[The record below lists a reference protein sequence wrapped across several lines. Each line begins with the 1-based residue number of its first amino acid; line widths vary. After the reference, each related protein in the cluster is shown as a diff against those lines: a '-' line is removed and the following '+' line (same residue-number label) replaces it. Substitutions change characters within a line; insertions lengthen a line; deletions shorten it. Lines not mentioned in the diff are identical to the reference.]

1 MNAAAEKPAYPWYVR
16 MIIGRN
22 PLYTIFRAIVWAV
35 FLVVIYNVGFIGIRI
50 RGHSMEPTYL
60 DGQVR
65 FINRVAYLR
74 HTPQR
79 GDVVAFRADEYNA
92 LILKRIIGM
101 PGETVS
107 IHSGGIIYIDGK
119 RLEETYPLKGKTNFR
134 GTITLEPNQ
143 YFLLGD
149 NRDVSE
155 RYVKFGYQL
164 LGKVLF
170 SAR

>member
-1 MNAAAEKPAYPWYVR
+1 MDAAAAKPAYPWYVR
-16 MIIGRN
+16 LIIGRN
-22 PLYTIFRAIVWAV
+22 PLYTIFRAMVWAL
-35 FLVVIYNVGFIGIRI
+35 FLIVMYNVAFIGIRI
-50 RGHSMEPTYL
+50 RGTSMEPNFK

-65 FINRVAYLR
+65 FINRLAYLR
-74 HTPQR
+74 HAPQR
-79 GDVVAFRADEYNA
+79 GDVVAFRAAEYDA
-92 LILKRIIGM
+92 LILKRIIGL

-107 IHSGGIIYIDGK
+107 IHRGGRIYIDGK
-119 RLEETYPLKGKTNFR
+119 AIEETYPVKGETNFR
-134 GTITLEPNQ
+134 GAVTLEPNQ

-155 RYVKFGYQL
+155 RYVKFAYQL

>member
-1 MNAAAEKPAYPWYVR
+1 MGDGLDWRTYTIAARRRWVGVSLAWAVSG
-16 MIIGRN
+16 IIG
-22 PLYTIFRAIVWAV
+22 L
-35 FLVVIYNVGFIGIRI
+35 
-50 RGHSMEPTYL
+50 
-60 DGQVR
+60 
-65 FINRVAYLR
+65 
-74 HTPQR
+74 
-79 GDVVAFRADEYNA
+79 
-92 LILKRIIGM
+92 

-134 GTITLEPNQ
+134 GIITLEPNQ